1 MRQPSNGGSPSR
13 IRGILAIASVFLAF
27 VVIGVLILHG
37 GLPRVFGDT
46 SAITTPATPT
56 ATAIPLKLTLSD
68 HLTSIDMHSSTE
80 GWIVGS
86 SGQSGQTILLRY
98 SRGAWVTDP
107 LQLPQMN
114 PAVIK
119 MFSATE
125 GWIAGGDTQSYDSR
139 GVMLHIS
146 NGQALPVAL
155 PDGVG
160 AIEDL
165 AMVSPT
171 DGWAVT
177 APSTQQNTQI
187 LHYSQGVWAVAL
199 TVPDNNANLLS
210 IDMVSSDEGW
220 AAGIG
225 TGSGA
230 LWHYTQGKWLR
241 IPLNDPQQADIEHIS
256 MLSATEGW
264 GIGEIG
270 LPHQPNDQYNRVGGA
285 IWHYSN
291 GAWQVA
297 KRVIEDP
304 SQPQLTILSV
314 IQTVAPGEI
323 WVSQFQPDLNSK
335 VFIHSVNGTWQEVR
349 AAIRDGI
356 TSIAMLTPSDG
367 WAVGAAGQ
375 IMQCRSG
382 VWFDYPTL

>member
-13 IRGILAIASVFLAF
+13 IRGILAVASVLLAF
-27 VVIGVLILHG
+27 VVIAVLIFHG
-37 GLPRVFGDT
+37 GLPRSFGNIG
-46 SAITTPATPT
+46 APATPAPPT
-56 ATAIPLKLTLSD
+56 ATQVPLKLTLYD
-68 HLTSIDMHSSTE
+68 HLNSIDMRSPTE

-86 SGQSGQTILLRY
+86 SGEGAQPILLRY

-114 PAVIK
+114 PTVIK
-119 MFSATE
+119 MLSATE
-125 GWIAGGDTQSYDSR
+125 GWIAGGDTRSYDSR
-139 GVMLHIS
+139 GVMLHIHD
-146 NGQALPVAL
+146 GQALPVAL

-160 AIEDL
+160 MIEDL

-177 APSTQQNTQI
+177 APTTQQNTQI
-187 LHYSQGVWAVAL
+187 LRYSQGAWTVAL
-199 TVPDNNANLLS
+199 TMPDGNANLMS
-210 IDMVSSDEGW
+210 IAMVSSAEGW

-230 LWHYTQGKWLR
+230 LWHYTQGTWQR

-264 GIGEIG
+264 GVGENPV
-270 LPHQPNDQYNRVGGA
+270 PHQSGDQYNRVGGA

-291 GAWQVA
+291 GTWQVV
-297 KRVIEDP
+297 KRIADP
-304 SQPQLTILSV
+304 PSGTQITQLSA
-314 IQTVAPGEI
+314 IQAFSSGEV
-323 WVSQFQPDLNSK
+323 WVSESDGISK
-335 VFIHSVNGTWQEVR
+335 RFLHGVNGTWQEVH

-356 TSIAMLTPSDG
+356 NSIAMLTPSDG